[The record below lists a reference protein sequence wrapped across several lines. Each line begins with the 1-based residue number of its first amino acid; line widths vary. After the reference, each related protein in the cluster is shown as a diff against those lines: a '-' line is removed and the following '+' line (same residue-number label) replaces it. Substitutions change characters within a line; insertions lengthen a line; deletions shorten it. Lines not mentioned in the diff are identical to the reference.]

1 MKLVRK
7 WIRIFRRRRIAAT
20 NVSDQYKPATSSV
33 PKNEIKDDVD
43 GFDKRIQGQ
52 IPFPYICVG
61 IKADEVK
68 LEQSTRKRCKVSTS
82 QESHRK
88 RSRDIIVNE
97 LPTVITEMA
106 RFFWLFT
113 D

>member
-1 MKLVRK
+1 MLPQT
-7 WIRIFRRRRIAAT
+7 FS
-20 NVSDQYKPATSSV
+20 VSIELRQV
-33 PKNEIKDDVD
+33 QCQKNEIKDDID

-52 IPFPYICVG
+52 IAFPYICVG
-61 IKADEVK
+61 IKGDEVK
-68 LEQSTRKRCKVSTS
+68 LEQSTRKPCKVSTS
-82 QESHRK
+82 QEIQRK

-97 LPTVITEMA
+97 LPAVITEMA